1 MPGPLLQSVAEAAE
15 AVEPTVSSGRRGWL
29 QLIETLDPVVD
40 AQTIHRITVGYE
52 FPWDYERALEL
63 SLMRTYCVPSIS
75 AVLRR
80 SGEFE
85 RRPQKRYDDTALL
98 MAELLEHGYDSPRGH
113 EALCAVNR
121 MHSRHDISN
130 EDMLYVLSTFIYDP
144 LDWID
149 RFGWRRLHPKERLA
163 AFHYYRG
170 LGSRLGIRDIP
181 ESFQE
186 LQRFKSE
193 YEQQRFRYSDDNNR
207 IGTYTRD
214 LFCSWFPRPLRPLAA
229 RGVYAMLDE
238 EMSEAFGFPLGS
250 ARLRA
255 AAETMLRGRGRV
267 ERWWPRRRRS
277 RLTRDP
283 HNHTY
288 PGYPDGYRP
297 ADLGACPRGRHR
309 PGA

>member
-1 MPGPLLQSVAEAAE
+1 MPGPFLQVVSEAPESAGP
-15 AVEPTVSSGRRGWL
+15 AAPRGRHGWVR
-29 QLIETLDPVVD
+29 LIETLDPAAD

-52 FPWDYERALEL
+52 FPWDYERALEI

-85 RRPQKRYDDTALL
+85 HRPQKRYDDTALL
-98 MAELLEHGYDSPRGH
+98 MAELLEHGYDSARGH
-113 EALCAVNR
+113 EALRAINR
-121 MHSRHDISN
+121 MHSRYTISN
-130 EDMLYVLSTFIYDP
+130 DDMLYVLSTFIYDP

-170 LGSRLGIRDIP
+170 VGSRMGIRDIP

-193 YEQQRFRYSDDNNR
+193 YEQRHFRYSDDNNR
-207 IGTYTRD
+207 IGTYTRE
-214 LFCSWFPRPLRPLAA
+214 LFCSWFPTALRPLAA

-238 EMSEAFGFPLGS
+238 EMSEAFGFPTGS
-250 ARLRA
+250 ATLRA
-255 AAETMLRGRGRV
+255 AAEMALRTRGRV
-267 ERWWPRRRRS
+267 ERWWPVRRSS
-277 RLTRDP
+277 RLTHDP

-297 ADLGACPRGRHR
+297 GDLGSCPRHLHR
-309 PGA
+309 AGA